1 MIQTQFKLEIHMR
14 VLVQSLEKFV
24 MELASFS
31 RAQNL
36 WHAFDPCDELY
47 VHEVRSSVI
56 SRAITLC
63 VKEHAYSLS
72 IRGSSCSLMVLLP
85 VSV

>member
-1 MIQTQFKLEIHMR
+1 MIQTQFKLEICMC

-24 MELASFS
+24 RELTSFS

-47 VHEVRSSVI
+47 VHKVRSSVVLQ
-56 SRAITLC
+56 AITLC
-63 VKEHAYSLS
+63 VKEYAYSLS
-72 IRGSSCSLMVLLP
+72 I
-85 VSV
+85 